1 VISCGIFHRWPIF
14 KRQAVVGNGGGE
26 SGGFTQIQELH
37 PIKKGSKG
45 GLGFLQWTGMGTPS
59 KPGRRRVFENLLKE
73 IGRGPDS
80 YDANYEMLKREL
92 KRPERRTIPK
102 LRTARNIDEATLFF
116 MQAFERPGI
125 PHYEGRLK
133 WSKMG
138 ACCLSIGREE
148 DREETASCLR
158 GSLGVQFPERG
169 GARQTSPALSP
180 RDHRM
185 LLA

>member
-1 VISCGIFHRWPIF
+1 
-14 KRQAVVGNGGGE
+14 
-26 SGGFTQIQELH
+26 
-37 PIKKGSKG
+37 
-45 GLGFLQWTGMGTPS
+45 MGTPS

-116 MQAFERPGI
+116 MEAFERPGI
-125 PHYEGRLK
+125 PHYEGRVK